1 MDKYG
6 KCNVNCWYMFK
17 RCKYTAANLAGMSG
31 NETAKTEGKQEN
43 NPQSTHES
51 GAIGSPSV

>member
-1 MDKYG
+1 
-6 KCNVNCWYMFK
+6 MFK

-43 NPQSTHES
+43 NHQSTHES
-51 GAIGSPSV
+51 GAIVVIGSPSV